1 MPLVLLEPGKSISLA
16 PNENPEDPDA
26 VTNPNPVAGQYTT
39 QVNNAAIA
47 IVQHF
52 IPAHGYQ
59 PFLSPLPKGLTITNN
74 GEVSLG
80 VQTPGD

>member
-1 MPLVLLEPGKSISLA
+1 MPLLLLEPGQSVQLG
-16 PNENPEDPDA
+16 PNENPADPDA

-39 QVNNAAIA
+39 QVGDTIA

-59 PFLSPLPKGLTITNN
+59 PFLSPLPDGLTITNN

-80 VQTPGD
+80 VQTPGE